1 VIQVDFGTS
10 VSYMRKTPGCQQLP
24 WRREILS
31 SVERLLSRE
40 AMPLL
45 YLCSVSLVLFAA
57 TLEAATKRQ
66 LSGSYEATA
75 YSIEA
80 ETASGIYVKKGVIAA
95 DPRVLPIGTKVRVS
109 GAGRY
114 SGVYVVADTGRTI
127 IGREIDIYVPN
138 DLEAKRFGRKLI
150 RLKVLKIPEEAPTE
164 AELNR
169 DVREAVQTRS
179 RSK

>member
-1 VIQVDFGTS
+1 MSHSYAKSAS
-10 VSYMRKTPGCQQLP
+10 VVNNFLAGVKFSCPY
-24 WRREILS
+24 
-31 SVERLLSRE
+31 SVYFPR

-45 YLCSVSLVLFAA
+45 HLCSVTLILSVV
-57 TLEAATKRQ
+57 TLEAASKRQ

-80 ETASGIYVKKGVIAA
+80 ETASGIYVKEGVIAA
-95 DPRVLPIGTKVRVS
+95 DPRILPIGTKVRIS
-109 GAGRY
+109 GAGPY

-127 IGREIDIYVPN
+127 VGREVDIYVPN
-138 DLEAKRFGRKLI
+138 DREAKQFGRKLV
-150 RLKVLKIPEEAPTE
+150 RLKVLEVPKERPTE

-169 DVREAVQTRS
+169 DVREAVETRS